1 MRAETF
7 RHAKIEQPK
16 MHCMSSPEPPVV
28 PLPSTA
34 PVLILADDREA
45 GSGVIEALR
54 AIPEVQLQIKRL
66 KVGDYLVDG
75 DCVFERKTVAD
86 FAASVIDGRLFKQAY
101 ALGRFHDS
109 AALILEGR
117 AGDAAACSVRR
128 EALQGAMISLSL
140 IFRLPVLRSLDPAE
154 TARLLLYAGRQ
165 LRRRDGEN
173 NWRGGRRPKGRHRRQ
188 LRVLQALPGIGPD
201 RAVRLLETLGSVEAV
216 FAASQERLEEIE
228 GIGPKTA
235 SGIRDVLC
243 ENRSPYGIGWPQE
256 MEL

>member
-1 MRAETF
+1 
-7 RHAKIEQPK
+7 
-16 MHCMSSPEPPVV
+16 MSLLEPQVIP
-28 PLPSTA
+28 PASTA
-34 PVLILADDREA
+34 PVVILADDREA
-45 GSGVIEALR
+45 GSGVIAELQK
-54 AIPEVQLQIKRL
+54 IPEVQLQIKRL

-75 DCVFERKTVAD
+75 DCLFERKTVAD
-86 FAASVIDGRLFKQAY
+86 FAASVIDGRLFQQAY

-117 AGDAAACSVRR
+117 AGDMAACSVRR

-165 LRRRDGEN
+165 LRRRDGEHS
-173 NWRGGRRPKGRHRRQ
+173 WCGGRRPKGRHRRQ

-201 RAVRLLETLGSVEAV
+201 KAARLLEVFGSVEAV
-216 FAASQERLEEIE
+216 IAASQERLEEVE

-235 SGIRDVLC
+235 AGIRDVLC
-243 ENRSPYGIGWPQE
+243 ETPSPYGMDSPQE
-256 MEL
+256 VGA